1 MKKEASV
8 TVLLDT
14 LVTLV
19 QIVHIAISHQ
29 EVNVLTA
36 IVMSLD
42 HWILHA
48 IQVVNVIALVDTLA

>member
-8 TVLLDT
+8 TVFLVT

-29 EVNVLTA
+29 EVNVL
-36 IVMSLD
+36 VRLLLF
-42 HWILHA
+42 ILFR
-48 IQVVNVIALVDTLA
+48 